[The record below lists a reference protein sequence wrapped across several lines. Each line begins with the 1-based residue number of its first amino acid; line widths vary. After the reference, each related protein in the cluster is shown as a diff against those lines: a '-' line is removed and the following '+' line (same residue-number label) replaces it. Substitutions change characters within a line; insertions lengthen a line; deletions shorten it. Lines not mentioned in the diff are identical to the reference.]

1 MEREDPLERLERK
14 EQEKKA
20 NGPLRTIMFVMAG
33 IAAAL
38 AVVLACVLVSGGRDR
53 AQYKALVDELN
64 FEKDSLTLQIQ
75 SVNDS
80 LATLNTTNAYIN
92 AQLDSSRAEVAL
104 LIENLRKTQATDRA
118 QLRKYEKE
126 LGTLRTIMRSYIVQ
140 IDSLNTLN
148 HQLTVK
154 VSNAR
159 KEADE
164 QRKRGD
170 TLAQEVESLSA
181 RVATGSIIHANG
193 LKLSAFTNKDK
204 TIDKAAKASYL
215 RVDLTLLRNDLAEQ
229 GTVVVY
235 VRVKDPDGNL
245 LQDGTGASLTYD
257 GQELSATAS
266 RPIDYAGSD
275 VPVSVYINNV
285 PSYVKGI
292 YTAEV
297 YTNQTLLGSTELMLR

>member
-1 MEREDPLERLERK
+1 MEREDPLEKLERK
-14 EQEKKA
+14 QQEKKA
-20 NGPLRTIMFVMAG
+20 NGPLRTIVTVMTGVALILAG
-33 IAAAL
+33 IL
-38 AVVLACVLVSGGRDR
+38 AYVLIDGGRQR
-53 AQYKALVDELN
+53 SEYRALVGELN
-64 FEKDSLTLQIQ
+64 IEKDSLTRQIQ
-75 SVNDS
+75 NVNDS
-80 LATLNTTNAYIN
+80 LAVLSSTNEYIN

-159 KEADE
+159 READE

-170 TLAQEVESLSA
+170 SLAQEVENLSA
-181 RVATGSIIHANG
+181 RVATGAIVHANG
-193 LKLSAFTNKDK
+193 LKLSAFNGKDK
-204 TIDKAAKASYL
+204 TVDKASKASYL

-229 GTVVVY
+229 GTVTVY

-245 LQDGTGASLTYD
+245 IQDGTGARLSYN
-257 GQELSATAS
+257 GQDLPASAS
-266 RPIDYAGSD
+266 RPIDYSGTD

-285 PSYVKGI
+285 PAFAKGI
-292 YTAEV
+292 YTAEI
-297 YTNQTLLGSTELMLR
+297 YSNQALLGSTELMLR